1 MGKEKDG
8 SVCFKVPDKKDL
20 DAYLSTVETF
30 GKNVFKFGSSSG
42 SQRSV
47 VFFLFLPIT
56 VTNHSDGMRMQL
68 HLWAVIF
75 QSLPMVL
82 FLIILI
88 GETLQGEGGQG
99 FQAPPFLQRK
109 YNMGT

>member
-8 SVCFKVPDKKDL
+8 SVWFKVPDEKDL
-20 DAYLSTVETF
+20 DAYVSTVENF
-30 GKNVFKFGSSSG
+30 GNTVFKVGSSSG

-75 QSLPMVL
+75 QFLPMIL

>member
-20 DAYLSTVETF
+20 DAYLSTVENF

-42 SQRSV
+42 SQRSG

-56 VTNHSDGMRMQL
+56 VTNHTDGMRMQL

>member
-8 SVCFKVPDKKDL
+8 SACFKVPDKKDL
-20 DAYLSTVETF
+20 DAYLATVDNF
-30 GKNVFKFGSSSG
+30 GNNVFKVGSSAG

-56 VTNHSDGMRMQL
+56 VRNHCDGMRMQL
-68 HLWAVIF
+68 HLWAIIF
-75 QSLPMVL
+75 QSLPVVL

-99 FQAPPFLQRK
+99 FQAPPF
-109 YNMGT
+109 

>member
-8 SVCFKVPDKKDL
+8 SVWFKVPDEKDL
-20 DAYLSTVETF
+20 DAYVSTVENF
-30 GKNVFKFGSSSG
+30 GNNVFKVGSSSG